1 MNKQSLYKTVA
12 ITFGILLILT
22 CNLSN
27 ARQPGGNF
35 GGKRKEGEM
44 KHHEKEKIREELKG
58 RKDAIHKKHEQMKE
72 KREQKREELQHGA
85 QQRIDARQAI
95 QMKRIEHGIKHGYL
109 TPQEV
114 AKLETQQKSIAN
126 MEENA
131 LADDKL
137 TREEWAELRQ
147 ALNEASRCIWA
158 EKHDAEGNQMPAY
171 VMGKNVFA
179 KDDLTAKLQNE
190 NLDKET
196 AKVLIKDFKR
206 LLELKQ
212 KLSNDE
218 LSDAERAALQNE
230 YNDLLNLYF
239 ETR

>member
-1 MNKQSLYKTVA
+1 MNKYSLYKTVT

-27 ARQPGGNF
+27 AKQPGGNF
-35 GGKRKEGEM
+35 GDKRKECEI
-44 KHHEKEKIREELKG
+44 KHPEKEKIRVELKE
-58 RKDAIHKKHEQMKE
+58 RKDAVHKKREEMKE
-72 KREQKREELQHGA
+72 KREQKCEELQHGA
-85 QQRIDARQAI
+85 QQRIDARQAN
-95 QMKRIEHGIKHGYL
+95 QAKRIEHGIKHGYL
-109 TPQEV
+109 TPEEV
-114 AKLETQQKSIAN
+114 VKLETQQKSIAN
-126 MEENA
+126 MEKNA
-131 LADDKL
+131 FADNKL

-158 EKHDAEGNQMPAY
+158 EKHDSEGKQMPPY
-171 VMGKNVFA
+171 VLGKNVFA
-179 KDDLTAKLQNE
+179 KDDLTAKLQDE

-206 LLELKQ
+206 LMELKR

-218 LSDAERAALQNE
+218 LSDAERTALQNE

-239 ETR
+239 EIR